1 MMSKLTIGLYTLVVS
16 QVSDTT
22 SAVGAI
28 LNDYNVTSIK
38 FFTNAVST
46 TTSGIDFVGTYS
58 GLEAGTWCA

>member
-1 MMSKLTIGLYTLVVS
+1 MYSV
-16 QVSDTT
+16 QVDDRIVYSSSIASSDTT

-46 TTSGIDFVGTYS
+46 TTSVLIS
-58 GLEAGTWCA
+58 LELTLD